1 MICNVIIV
9 LSHGEVSF
17 PLYLQVI
24 LYYAVTLQRTR
35 FIVGDAGFE
44 SRMSVSEVGCDI
56 RISHHD
62 SKCRLFVR
70 VCMKCFVLLMAGTE
84 SPPLERSE
92 TQGAAL
98 EKELYRYSLSALG
111 SVRKFN
117 SWRLWLS
124 SILYVTKFSTI
135 FLMYRYLFL
144 RTLLNNHTDSL
155 FTVHQ

>member
-1 MICNVIIV
+1 MGRSPFHSTFRLYCITQWPCSAPGSLWEMPDSNPGC
-9 LSHGEVSF
+9 LSQKSAA
-17 PLYLQVI
+17 L
-24 LYYAVTLQRTR
+24 
-35 FIVGDAGFE
+35 
-44 SRMSVSEVGCDI
+44 

>member
-1 MICNVIIV
+1 MGRSPFHSTFRLYCITQWPCSAPGSLWEMPDSNPGC
-9 LSHGEVSF
+9 LSQKSAA
-17 PLYLQVI
+17 L
-24 LYYAVTLQRTR
+24 
-35 FIVGDAGFE
+35 
-44 SRMSVSEVGCDI
+44 

-98 EKELYRYSLSALG
+98 EKELYRYRLSALG